1 MKFKLNVIFVTRCG
15 ARDLGCSKECSKE
28 HREQKEQ
35 RAGTPQTR
43 CGATEEQKEHPSPL
57 PPKEPR
63 GTEVVSS
70 CADALLTILWEAHQR
85 GVERLSTKELSDE
98 AFRRFRR
105 SHKTVENTL
114 AQITGSG
121 KEKGAKPLC
130 RPQRGFYALTGL
142 EVQRRLSLYRDPSK
156 SGGVNS
162 KSIAAQ
168 GVWQPPDQ
176 TPDGE
181 IGGNEMESKPPATP
195 RGDSSGGGKNPVVDR
210 DLAQTPPDS
219 DGLSREAV
227 GTDSSLVGNLPGG
240 SIRPGHYEPQK
251 PQIPQKPV
259 IAMDLGSESKPQ
271 KPQKP
276 QKPFISAP
284 SSDGRTL
291 PSEVSEIEP
300 QKPNPLQRNASEP
313 SEVSEAMWIGGVMA
327 GASRHREATTEGSA
341 M

>member
-28 HREQKEQ
+28 HQEQKEQ
-35 RAGTPQTR
+35 PRNNGLEHPRPVAAQGRNKGNTYPPCRSRNKHGQGLGGWQEQAKEAQAEARRESRTTGEQRDVLGLLEGRQGDWLTCREVVEELGLEWGTTGAGKDANRVRDALKRLAADQRIQATRAGT
-43 CGATEEQKEHPSPL
+43 AY
-57 PPKEPR
+57 
-63 GTEVVSS
+63 VYSS
-70 CADALLTILWEAHQR
+70 IW
-85 GVERLSTKELSDE
+85 
-98 AFRRFRR
+98 
-105 SHKTVENTL
+105 
-114 AQITGSG
+114 
-121 KEKGAKPLC
+121 
-130 RPQRGFYALTGL
+130 
-142 EVQRRLSLYRDPSK
+142 
-156 SGGVNS
+156 
-162 KSIAAQ
+162 
-168 GVWQPPDQ
+168 
-176 TPDGE
+176 
-181 IGGNEMESKPPATP
+181 
-195 RGDSSGGGKNPVVDR
+195 
-210 DLAQTPPDS
+210 
-219 DGLSREAV
+219 
-227 GTDSSLVGNLPGG
+227 
-240 SIRPGHYEPQK
+240 PGHYEPQK

-259 IAMDLGSESKPQ
+259 IEMDLGSESKPQ